1 MRKLLTLLFLIF
13 SFISF
18 SQAPGIIWHKT
29 LGGSDGGDV
38 IPVQPSPLL
47 IRSVEIIRTPDSL
60 GYLVVT
66 SSSSSDGDVTGAHG
80 RADIWVIKMNFS
92 GDVIWKKAFGGTQW
106 EYFQKVFVHNDG
118 SITIFGYTDSP
129 NGDVIGHHGFQDVW
143 VIKLNSS
150 GTLLWQKALGGSAED
165 GFRWAEVLPDNSY
178 IMAGYTFSNN
188 GNVSGNHGSAD
199 IWIVKLSSSGDVQW
213 QKCFGGTNDDRPR
226 TIQLIPGNQFL
237 IIGGTLSNNGDVT
250 GNHGNA
256 DAWIFKI
263 DNTGALLT
271 QKFYG
276 GSAEDVAFKA
286 VIANN
291 GNYIIMGATRSV
303 DGDVTGYHGSAAG
316 SERDTWIFSIDPIS
330 LSLNWQKCI
339 GGSDSDSPTDMI
351 KNSNGDVIVS
361 SSTFSTDGDA
371 ITSRGYVDVLCT
383 SITANGVI
391 NWSRCVGGAGI
402 DHNNCMYL
410 NSIDNSVVFV
420 GVTDS
425 PDGGDVQG
433 HHGSGDGW
441 IVKINSFG
449 NVVWQR
455 CMGGSGVD
463 RAYFI
468 DGNNSDEYMVACYAL
483 SDDADLYDNNRPGN
497 LWIMKMAPVNRIKGT
512 EFADFNR
519 NGIKDAGEPF
529 SDWPVQAEKT
539 GYVRRTVPFNN
550 SFMLEVD
557 AGNINTKIVSQN
569 SYYDI
574 IPLNHVSVF
583 PGLGGSDSVTFALTP
598 RSGIR
603 DLTVNVAALT
613 PARPGYPLSYKL
625 FYKNIGTDT
634 VASGTILFKKDSRLN
649 FVSANP
655 TTSSVNGD
663 TLKWN
668 YTNLLPFDTAL
679 RAITINFQIPPP
691 PTININD
698 TLFSN
703 AIITPV
709 AGDLT
714 PGDDTTALKQIV
726 VGAFDP
732 NDKTENFGGKIS
744 LQQMNS
750 GSYINYLIR
759 FQNVGTD
766 TAFNVTIRDTLSSKL
781 NWSSF
786 QTVATSH
793 KYKLKVTDQN
803 RIKWFFENI
812 NLVDAGHNEPASH
825 GYVLYKIKSKTDL
838 VLGDT
843 VKNSASI
850 YFDFNLPVKTNT
862 QNTIV
867 SNNIITGINNPAVDH
882 SGMILFPNPGG
893 NKIWIK
899 VKDRLSGKI
908 ELIVYDS
915 YGNKVIH
922 ESPGQVFSDNYTK
935 EIDLRRLPAG
945 TYIINLKT
953 KEKIYSEILIIAN
966 RF

>member
-1 MRKLLTLLFLIF
+1 
-13 SFISF
+13 
-18 SQAPGIIWHKT
+18 
-29 LGGSDGGDV
+29 
-38 IPVQPSPLL
+38 
-47 IRSVEIIRTPDSL
+47 
-60 GYLVVT
+60 
-66 SSSSSDGDVTGAHG
+66 
-80 RADIWVIKMNFS
+80 
-92 GDVIWKKAFGGTQW
+92 
-106 EYFQKVFVHNDG
+106 
-118 SITIFGYTDSP
+118 
-129 NGDVIGHHGFQDVW
+129 
-143 VIKLNSS
+143 
-150 GTLLWQKALGGSAED
+150 
-165 GFRWAEVLPDNSY
+165 
-178 IMAGYTFSNN
+178 
-188 GNVSGNHGSAD
+188 
-199 IWIVKLSSSGDVQW
+199 
-213 QKCFGGTNDDRPR
+213 
-226 TIQLIPGNQFL
+226 
-237 IIGGTLSNNGDVT
+237 
-250 GNHGNA
+250 
-256 DAWIFKI
+256 
-263 DNTGALLT
+263 
-271 QKFYG
+271 
-276 GSAEDVAFKA
+276 
-286 VIANN
+286 
-291 GNYIIMGATRSV
+291 
-303 DGDVTGYHGSAAG
+303 
-316 SERDTWIFSIDPIS
+316 
-330 LSLNWQKCI
+330 
-339 GGSDSDSPTDMI
+339 
-351 KNSNGDVIVS
+351 
-361 SSTFSTDGDA
+361 
-371 ITSRGYVDVLCT
+371 
-383 SITANGVI
+383 
-391 NWSRCVGGAGI
+391 
-402 DHNNCMYL
+402 
-410 NSIDNSVVFV
+410 
-420 GVTDS
+420 
-425 PDGGDVQG
+425 
-433 HHGSGDGW
+433 
-441 IVKINSFG
+441 
-449 NVVWQR
+449 
-455 CMGGSGVD
+455 
-463 RAYFI
+463 
-468 DGNNSDEYMVACYAL
+468 
-483 SDDADLYDNNRPGN
+483 
-497 LWIMKMAPVNRIKGT
+497 
-512 EFADFNR
+512 
-519 NGIKDAGEPF
+519 
-529 SDWPVQAEKT
+529 
-539 GYVRRTVPFNN
+539 
-550 SFMLEVD
+550 
-557 AGNINTKIVSQN
+557 
-569 SYYDI
+569 
-574 IPLNHVSVF
+574 
-583 PGLGGSDSVTFALTP
+583 
-598 RSGIR
+598 
-603 DLTVNVAALT
+603 
-613 PARPGYPLSYKL
+613 L